1 MSWVENKR
9 FISFEGIDFSGK
21 STQIDLLKKYLES
34 RHQKVYFIRE
44 PGGTRISEK
53 IRKILL
59 DHRNATME
67 PRTEILLY
75 SAARAQL
82 VSETIIPL
90 LKQGYFVIADRY
102 VDSTTAYQGYGRE
115 MDLTM
120 VDHINQAATLGLL
133 PGITFYL
140 ELHPE
145 IARQRMQASGR
156 SADRLEKAGIDF
168 FVRVFK
174 GYKIIAETNTQRFC
188 IINAEQSID
197 VIHHIIRQEVTKRLD
212 L

>member
-1 MSWVENKR
+1 MQLVENKR

-34 RHQKVYFIRE
+34 RHQQVYFIRE

-53 IRKILL
+53 IREILL
-59 DHRNATME
+59 DHRNETME
-67 PRTEILLY
+67 ARTEILLY

-90 LKQGYFVIADRY
+90 LQQGHFVIADRF

-115 MDLTM
+115 MDLAI
-120 VDHINQAATLGLL
+120 VDNINQAATLGLL

-140 ELHPE
+140 ELPPE
-145 IARQRMQASGR
+145 LALQRMQESGR

-168 FVRVFK
+168 FVRVFN
-174 GYKIIAETNTQRFC
+174 GYKIIAETNPQRFC
-188 IINAEQSID
+188 IIKAEQSVE
-197 VIHHIIRQEVTKRLD
+197 VIHHIIKQEVSKRLG

>member
-1 MSWVENKR
+1 MQLVENKR

-21 STQIDLLKKYLES
+21 STQIDLLKNYLES
-34 RHQKVYFIRE
+34 RHQRVYFIRE

-53 IRKILL
+53 IREILL
-59 DHRNATME
+59 DHRNETME
-67 PRTEILLY
+67 ARTEILLY

-90 LKQGYFVIADRY
+90 LKQGHFVIADRF

-115 MDLTM
+115 MDLAM
-120 VDHINQAATLGLL
+120 VDNINQAATLNLL

-140 ELHPE
+140 ELRPQL
-145 IARQRMQASGR
+145 ARQRLQESGR

-168 FVRVFK
+168 FIRVFN
-174 GYKIIAETNTQRFC
+174 GYKIIAETNPQRFC
-188 IINAEQSID
+188 IINAEQSVEI
-197 VIHHIIRQEVTKRLD
+197 IHNIIKQEVSKRLG